1 MAKLESS
8 NTNILF
14 WVILFVALGV
24 IIYLL
29 IQQRNTDEVIEDL
42 SNRDRER
49 DGDRDRD
56 SDRDGNRD
64 RSYGPPIIINPPP
77 PIVPIIPIAPPVYPV
92 RPYRPHPFHDIP
104 SPPYHRK

>member
-8 NTNILF
+8 TTNILF
-14 WVILFVALGV
+14 WVLLFVALGV

-29 IQQRNTDEVIEDL
+29 IQQRSTDEVIEDL
-42 SNRDRER
+42 SNRDR
-49 DGDRDRD
+49 DRSD
-56 SDRDGNRD
+56 SDRSD
-64 RSYGPPIIINPPP
+64 GPPIIINPPP
-77 PIVPIIPIAPPVYPV
+77 PVVPIIPVAPPIYPV